1 MWNAAR
7 HLLRAN
13 PDALAL
19 DAFGLAVLCAA
30 IIAGL
35 SLPLVS

>member
-1 MWNAAR
+1 MLDLAR
-7 HLLRAN
+7 RLLRAD

-19 DAFGLAVLCAA
+19 DAFGLSIVCTA

-35 SLPLVS
+35 SLPLLS